1 MIDPQT
7 AGLLLVGLFLA
18 ACGASAGF
26 TLWLTSRY
34 YDERVARRD
43 ETIKTLKAA
52 LTQEIKEAKVAAE
65 SRRNMSEADRARA
78 EALAA
83 GDAPTRL
90 ERVLALFPDDRPKP
104 APAAAPAAHDAPA
117 GRRPGDGEQVA

>member
-1 MIDPQT
+1 VIDSQT
-7 AGLLLVGLFLA
+7 AGLVLVGLFLR
-18 ACGASAGF
+18 ACATSAGF
-26 TLWLTSRY
+26 TFWLTSRF

-52 LTQEIKEAKVAAE
+52 LAQEIKEAKVVAE

-83 GDAPTRL
+83 GDATARL

-104 APAAAPAAHDAPA
+104 APAAVAAAHDAPA